1 MTLPTLPTRTASFV
15 AGDGLVSQ
23 VWYTFL
29 YNLWNVL
36 GGASGLA
43 KTGVVYFDGQGLV
56 ATQAL
61 AANFGSQNPVGTTSS
76 TLVMMGLA
84 SGLSNTFS
92 VQTSSNVLITV
103 CGEVANST
111 GTHGATVS
119 LRYDNSTAPAH
130 GSTVTGNEI
139 GVQTVSNV
147 NAAAK
152 IPFSIIGLVQ
162 LDPGSTYW
170 IDVALSANGGGTAT
184 VTDVSTTY
192 LTTLFLPIPA

>member
-1 MTLPTLPTRTASFV
+1 MTLPTLPTRTAPFV
-15 AGDGLVSQ
+15 AGDGLASQ

-29 YNLWNVL
+29 YSLWNVL

-43 KTGVVYFDGQGLV
+43 ETGIVYFDGQSLV

-61 AANFGSQNPVGTTSS
+61 AANFGAQNPTGTASS
-76 TLVMMGLA
+76 TEVMMGLA

-119 LRYDNSTAPAH
+119 VLYDSSTPPAH
-130 GSTVTGNEI
+130 GDAVTGNEL

-147 NAAAK
+147 NAGAK
-152 IPFSIIGLVQ
+152 IPFSITGLVQ
-162 LDPGSTYW
+162 LDPGFTYW
-170 IDVALSANGGGTAT
+170 IDVGLSANGGGTAT
-184 VTDVSTTY
+184 VTNVSTTY
-192 LTTLFLPIPA
+192 LTTLFLPIPI